1 MSTDEDKEEEAL
13 VAASGSDAAPETLAA
28 VQADSLEPTAA
39 ENIGD
44 SCARPACGQVGEASS
59 LPSGADGGSEELHTQ
74 CICAPEVEAVE
85 AMRGQAS
92 ELCTEPRCA
101 QESEGSECV
110 PTSSTATGGELCP
123 SCVHQ
128 LQSSDRVLTISTA
141 TGGSEICTESLCG
154 QVVEECPICF
164 EEPTRRIELPCGHH
178 YCADCL
184 LKCVVQYGKRSC
196 PTCRGELFNGQ
207 ESPASSDDHQR
218 ALSRV
223 NSFEFESSF
232 GNGSPF
238 PLEMYNGRSIA
249 RTFSYQ
255 SSDDTSPRSDSS
267 RLPPPLRSG
276 LAQAPHVFDE
286 PQEFMAHLS
295 RRGLH
300 RSSRGRGSFSLSSSS
315 FETLPDFHTS
325 LNAGPGGDVGVGHGF
340 SFSDLP
346 KWLFGVDC
354 CQPVLRS
361 SADPRRYIK
370 CPTRPYDPRVRPLL
384 SERSSATGS
393 FFPQRDAFSN

>member
-1 MSTDEDKEEEAL
+1 MSTDEDKDQSL
-13 VAASGSDAAPETLAA
+13 VAAPASDEAPEILAA
-28 VQADSLEPTAA
+28 VQVNSLEPIAA
-39 ENIGD
+39 EKIGD
-44 SCARPACGQVGEASS
+44 SCARPACGQATAASS
-59 LPSGADGGSEELHTQ
+59 LPSQLDDGSEG
-74 CICAPEVEAVE
+74 I
-85 AMRGQAS
+85 MR
-92 ELCTEPRCA
+92 CTD
-101 QESEGSECV
+101 SSCV
-110 PTSSTATGGELCP
+110 QKLESSTAAAGELCP
-123 SCVHQ
+123 SCLHR

-141 TGGSEICTESLCG
+141 TEGSELCTESLCG

-184 LKCVVQYGKRSC
+184 LKCIVQYGKRSC

-207 ESPASSDDHQR
+207 ESPANSDDRQR
-218 ALSRV
+218 GSLSRI
-223 NSFEFESSF
+223 NSFDVESF
-232 GNGSPF
+232 GNSSF
-238 PLEMYNGRSIA
+238 PLEMYGRSIA

-255 SSDDTSPRSDSS
+255 SSDDTSPSSGSS

-276 LAQAPHVFDE
+276 FAPAPHVFDE

-325 LNAGPGGDVGVGHGF
+325 LNAPPNGDVAVGHGF

-393 FFPQRDAFSN
+393 FFPHNHAFSS